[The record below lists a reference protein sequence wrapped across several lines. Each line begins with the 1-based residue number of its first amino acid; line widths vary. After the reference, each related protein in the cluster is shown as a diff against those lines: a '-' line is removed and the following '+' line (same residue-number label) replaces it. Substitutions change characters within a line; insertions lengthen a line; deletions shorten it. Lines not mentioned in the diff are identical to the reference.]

1 MARELNEL
9 ELRAVCRML
18 FETCVYVRTTFGKWR
33 AARHR
38 PTQDE
43 LLMLGMRIKTAEDQI
58 LRLGNSPPTR
68 GHDMDL
74 LIDRLGRDIE
84 KNSPGFREGEG
95 T

>member
-1 MARELNEL
+1 MRELNEA

-18 FETCVYVRTTFGKWR
+18 FETCVYVRTTMGKWWTEK
-33 AARHR
+33 HR
-38 PTQDE
+38 PTKDE
-43 LLMLGMRIKTAEDQI
+43 MLMLGMRLKQAEDQI

-84 KNSPGFREGEG
+84 ANNPGYVEKQGE
-95 T
+95 